1 MKCPD
6 CDVESIF
13 LSYVNVGQRKGGSS
27 TRYAQYKCPK
37 CEQMFEK
44 RR

>member
-1 MKCPD
+1 LKCPD

-13 LSYVNVGQRKGGSS
+13 ITYVTVGQRKGGSS
-27 TRYAQYKCPK
+27 TRLAQYKCPK
-37 CEQMFEK
+37 CEQIFEK